1 MFGVFQGRLSI
12 PPGNQLQWF
21 PQDCWQEEFYKCKRL
36 NLDFI
41 ELLDEGSYNSNNPIW
56 SSSGRDEMKRIALKT
71 NRAIY
76 SSCTNYTIDNSL
88 LWESTLNHVYNYLE
102 VSEDLGCKI
111 AVIAL
116 MGKSSITKTNFDD
129 YVSVIRQ
136 LCNSTNL
143 TICLESFR
151 DHKLIGSLIDK
162 VNVNNIKCVFDT
174 GNRSVSKNLSEEILF
189 LGDRI
194 GHIHLKDKNKR
205 GENVYLGTGK
215 VNFYEV
221 FESLSKINYKESFTF
236 ESVRG
241 TDPEKTMSY
250 NMVFSNFFKNEIDKI
265 TDIN

>member
-1 MFGVFQGRLSI
+1 MFGTFQGRLSK

-21 PQDCWQEEFYKCKRL
+21 PQDCWQEEFYKCEKL

-41 ELLDEGSYNSNNPIW
+41 ELLDERFYNPNNPIW
-56 SSSGRDEMKRIALKT
+56 SSSGRDEIKNVALET
-71 NRAIY
+71 NRVIY

-88 LWESTLNHVYNYLE
+88 LHKKTLDHVFNYLE

-111 AVIAL
+111 AVLAL
-116 MGKSSITKTNFDD
+116 IEKSSITKSNFDN
-129 YVSVIRQ
+129 YVSVIKH
-136 LCNSTNL
+136 LCNFTSL

-151 DHKLIGSLIDK
+151 DHKLIGNLIDE
-162 VNVNNIKCVFDT
+162 VNADNLKCVFDT

-194 GHIHLKDKNKR
+194 GHIHLKDKNKK

-221 FESLSKINYKESFTF
+221 FESLAKINYKESFAF

-250 NMVFSNFFKNEIDKI
+250 NMVFSNFFKSEIDKI
-265 TDIN
+265 TNIN